1 MSDFAALGV
10 IVALGIANGFLFIF
24 MDKWVNSRGD
34 TIATGVVRGV
44 RVSPKHRRYVLQVR
58 LILNA
63 GALIVIEGVLAIGWL
78 LVGGNANASDL
89 KLLAYLIAFINA
101 VGCVGWLATLPTHYR
116 HLAAV
121 MRESETDW
129 ST

>member
-1 MSDFAALGV
+1 MSDFTALGAM
-10 IVALGIANGFLFIF
+10 VAIGIANAFLFVF

-44 RVSPKHRRYVLQVR
+44 RVSVRHRRYVLQVR

-63 GALIVIEGVLAIGWL
+63 GTLIVVEGVLAIGWL
-78 LVGGNANASDL
+78 LVGGNASADDL
-89 KLLAYLIAFINA
+89 KLLAYLLAFINA
-101 VGCVGWLATLPTHYR
+101 VGAIGWLATLPTHYR

-121 MRESETDW
+121 FREAESD
-129 ST
+129 